1 MHPTIAR
8 PAFARL
14 ATATATATA
23 TALLVLA
30 FSSSAIAQAPAK
42 QDQTQDFKAA
52 LDKGLAMAMLPMQ
65 QLIVEGCRKV
75 APGQSQGVEADWA
88 KRMANPELKAHTQ
101 TAEYAQG
108 LAEGRPIL
116 EADLAKP
123 GGAKEWAP
131 KCKAGL
137 Q

>member
-1 MHPTIAR
+1 MHRR
-8 PAFARL
+8 PVIVRL
-14 ATATATATA
+14 TTA
-23 TALLVLA
+23 TALLTLA
-30 FSSSAIAQAPAK
+30 FGSSAFAQAPAK
-42 QDQTQDFKAA
+42 ADQTQAFKEAF
-52 LDKGLAMAMLPMQ
+52 DKGMALAMLPME

-88 KRMANPELKAHTQ
+88 KRMAKPELKAHTL

-123 GGAKEWAP
+123 GAAQEWAP

>member
-1 MHPTIAR
+1 MSHR
-8 PAFARL
+8 PAIASL
-14 ATATATATA
+14 AATAA
-23 TALLVLA
+23 TALLALA
-30 FSSSAIAQAPAK
+30 FSSSAIAQAAGTTSPPK
-42 QDQTQDFKAA
+42 DFKEAF
-52 LDKGLAMAMLPMQ
+52 DQGMAMAMLPME
-65 QLIVEGCRKV
+65 QLIVEGCRKL

-88 KRMANPELKAHTQ
+88 KRMANPALKAHMQ

-108 LAEGRPIL
+108 LAEGRPML

-123 GGAKEWAP
+123 GAAKEWAP